1 MKKTIDKKR
10 ISKILKIKKDFLF
23 LDKITSINKK
33 KIEAIYYLK
42 ENSWFMKSHF
52 LNNPVMPGSLQIE
65 AMLQASASLIYIS
78 ENNFD
83 IVYITKV
90 QSNFLNKINTKSLL
104 KIYSTIKHN
113 KNGVLYLNSQI
124 IIKKKKICEAKFVYV
139 NPNKFKI

>member
-1 MKKTIDKKR
+1 
-10 ISKILKIKKDFLF
+10 
-23 LDKITSINKK
+23 
-33 KIEAIYYLK
+33 
-42 ENSWFMKSHF
+42 
-52 LNNPVMPGSLQIE
+52 MPGSLQIE